1 MFITLLLQPSL
12 SSIALGR
19 PSRVQQ
25 RFCNLVG
32 NTFVLLVSYY
42 RRKKIKP
49 PEVFT
54 VNLAVCDLMLL
65 ICAYP
70 WMVASSFSHGWLF
83 GEAGCISYAF
93 FRFMLGLVN
102 IANITALAVVRYLK
116 VCRSKEVTDMSWTSG
131 WVSLAGTWM
140 FGAFWALMPV
150 CGWSRYTR
158 EPFDVACTLDY
169 KTARE
174 SQEGAAFMMTLF
186 AFCYFIPVA
195 IISFCYTCIVRTVR
209 SSRRALNCSTI
220 RDRSGAEKKLTK
232 IAVMVG
238 VGFILTVYYC
248 LLLVYRFLLLSVTG
262 VQIAVMI
269 AVMVGVGF
277 ILTVY
282 YCLLLVYRF
291 LLLSVTGVQIA
302 VMIAVMVGVGFILA
316 WTPYSLVSIY
326 ATFRDLES
334 IPVILSILPS
344 MFAKSASIYNPIIYF
359 FMNDSFR
366 RDVTALIK
374 LSIPKA
380 GTTSCSQTAWE
391 NTPTGRNCPQHMEL
405 CEKNLSPAKTTT
417 TALITHVDGREAPS
431 TWV

>member
-1 MFITLLLQPSL
+1 MT
-12 SSIALGR
+12 
-19 PSRVQQ
+19 
-25 RFCNLVG
+25 N
-32 NTFVLLVSYY
+32 
-42 RRKKIKP
+42 
-49 PEVFT
+49 
-54 VNLAVCDLMLL
+54 
-65 ICAYP
+65 
-70 WMVASSFSHGWLF
+70 
-83 GEAGCISYAF
+83 
-93 FRFMLGLVN
+93 
-102 IANITALAVVRYLK
+102 
-116 VCRSKEVTDMSWTSG
+116 
-131 WVSLAGTWM
+131 
-140 FGAFWALMPV
+140 
-150 CGWSRYTR
+150 
-158 EPFDVACTLDY
+158 
-169 KTARE
+169 
-174 SQEGAAFMMTLF
+174 GAAFMMTLF

-232 IAVMVG
+232 
-238 VGFILTVYYC
+238 
-248 LLLVYRFLLLSVTG
+248 
-262 VQIAVMI
+262 
-269 AVMVGVGF
+269 
-277 ILTVY
+277 
-282 YCLLLVYRF
+282 
-291 LLLSVTGVQIA
+291 
-302 VMIAVMVGVGFILA
+302 IAVMVGVGFILA

>member
-1 MFITLLLQPSL
+1 MNNTTAYHPPRPVLPGWGFD
-12 SSIALGR
+12 ALG
-19 PSRVQQ
+19 VYVLCIG
-25 RFCNLVG
+25 FCNLVG
-32 NTFVLLVSYY
+32 NMFVLLVSYY

-195 IISFCYTCIVRTVR
+195 IISFCYSCIVRTVR

-232 IAVMVG
+232 
-238 VGFILTVYYC
+238 
-248 LLLVYRFLLLSVTG
+248 
-262 VQIAVMI
+262 
-269 AVMVGVGF
+269 
-277 ILTVY
+277 
-282 YCLLLVYRF
+282 
-291 LLLSVTGVQIA
+291 
-302 VMIAVMVGVGFILA
+302 IAVMVGVGFILA

-405 CEKNLSPAKTTT
+405 CETHLSPAKTTT